1 VAAGRL
7 VLGAADPAI
16 NADGTLAVGATLTVY
31 ETGTTTLA
39 TIYAESG
46 LTTTI
51 SNPQTANAAGQ
62 FYEQSTTIWAD
73 ATVGYDVVLT
83 YPDGTSN
90 SYEDVFLLG
99 SAGGSG
105 AYMPISGG
113 TFTGPVYGLTPAAN
127 DDSTEIPNTSW
138 VDGELETY
146 ALLASPSFSGTP
158 TAPNP
163 PIGDDS
169 EKLATTNFVTESIAA
184 GAAISAYAYITISGG
199 VVTVQKN
206 VGFTSI
212 VRSSAGAFNFTFSA
226 GDADANYVT
235 LATVTN
241 TTALVAV
248 TPSGNRTTTGFAVS
262 VVTPASNVP
271 TDPVGLSVLVIG
283 T

>member
-138 VDGELETY
+138 VDGALETY
-146 ALLASPSFSGTP
+146 ALLNSPNFSGTP
-158 TAPNP
+158 TAPTP
-163 PIGDDS
+163 ADGDS
-169 EKLATTNFVTESIAA
+169 STQIATTAFVSEAITG
-184 GAAISAYAYITISGG
+184 GAVIKAYAFITISGG
-199 VVTVQKN
+199 VVTVKSN
-206 VGFTSI
+206 TGFAAI
-212 VRSSAGAFNFTFSA
+212 IRSSAGAINYTFDTA
-226 GDADANYVT
+226 EPDANYVT
-235 LATVTN
+235 LTNVTN
-241 TTALVAV
+241 NTSLQAL
-248 TPSGNRTTTGFAVS
+248 TPLGNRMAAGFAVS
-262 VVTPASNVP
+262 IVTTSSNVP
-271 TDPVGLSVLVIG
+271 TDPAGLSVLVIG
-283 T
+283 S